1 MSPRI
6 YRGPI
11 RVRITERSI
20 PAQTVV
26 AIRHFLSTYAQE
38 RTIWLDGRPHP
49 PEEAPHTWM
58 GFSTGEWQG
67 RVLKVRTTHI
77 KQGWHRRNGIPM
89 SAKAVMTEYFIRHDN
104 VLTQV
109 SITEDPIF
117 LEEPLV
123 KTTNLLLDAATTP
136 NQYQAWLFCQADDEF
151 PDAIRRMCRTIYRGR
166 IPISL
171 SSRHCTD
178 CPSSRRAVPRR
189 CIRIWTRSSRC
200 PYRRRRHAGEVTMI
214 KKLFIV
220 VAAVMIGALSAH
232 VDGRAQVVRR
242 HRLGVKVACIRCP
255 FRASSS
261 SSAQGRTSR
270 CRSAVLDRSSICRL
284 CRMPMRSWRQRQLT
298 GRFVTSSTRTR
309 TLITLA
315 ETKVGA
321 SGAPISGR
329 GVAVVG
335 AGKTRAEIIAHEDM
349 NRMVARWFS
358 GAQ

>member
-1 MSPRI
+1 MSPVHLSRTDSSPDHGEI
-6 YRGPI
+6 DPG
-11 RVRITERSI
+11 T
-20 PAQTVV
+20 QTVV

-151 PDAIRRMCRTIYRGR
+151 PDAIRRRAALSTGEE
-166 IPISL
+166 SL
-171 SSRHCTD
+171 SR
-178 CPSSRRAVPRR
+178 
-189 CIRIWTRSSRC
+189 
-200 PYRRRRHAGEVTMI
+200 
-214 KKLFIV
+214 
-220 VAAVMIGALSAH
+220 
-232 VDGRAQVVRR
+232 
-242 HRLGVKVACIRCP
+242 
-255 FRASSS
+255 
-261 SSAQGRTSR
+261 
-270 CRSAVLDRSSICRL
+270 
-284 CRMPMRSWRQRQLT
+284 
-298 GRFVTSSTRTR
+298 
-309 TLITLA
+309 
-315 ETKVGA
+315 
-321 SGAPISGR
+321 
-329 GVAVVG
+329 
-335 AGKTRAEIIAHEDM
+335 
-349 NRMVARWFS
+349 
-358 GAQ
+358 